1 MKPKSGISDL
11 KTLLKNMEPVLNEG
25 EYVFVTVPDTDGIS
39 RELPI
44 CEIKEK
50 EGTTVVLAKEDAEN
64 LNLSFEFVASW
75 ITLNVHS
82 ALEAVGLTAA
92 FASELGKNDIS
103 CNVIAGFYHDHI
115 FVDVNDGMKAM
126 KVLKSMSL

>member
-1 MKPKSGISDL
+1 MNTKSGIADL
-11 KTLLKNMEPVLNEG
+11 KTLIKNMEPVLNEG

-50 EGTTVVLAKEDAEN
+50 EGTTVVLAKGDAEN

-75 ITLNVHS
+75 ITMNVHS
-82 ALEAVGLTAA
+82 ALEAVGLTAS

-115 FVDVNDGMKAM
+115 FVDVKDGMNAM